1 MKTTL
6 IRKPRRTTRGL
17 RLARLRPKPAR
28 PTLWEVIQPFVGMAD
43 NLPADLA
50 LNHDHYLYGAAKRTG
65 R

>member
-6 IRKPRRTTRGL
+6 ISKPRRTR
-17 RLARLRPKPAR
+17 RLRVARPAIKPAR

-50 LNHDHYLYGAAKRTG
+50 LNHDHYLYGAAKRAG